1 MVAEATAPRRENVPM
16 AHSFLYRTHSIDT
29 PPPLQKEEQASKPWA
44 ESGGRPDASSG
55 IHDSPPGRG
64 KTWGRHHQAIP
75 EIPGGSSD
83 FSGDA
88 PAGSGNW
95 YAVFQWPPGRDKGSR
110 RSGGGRP
117 YYSAVLHPES
127 VCEGTGYG
135 LPGRAGNG
143 LYGTVLSGSFL
154 YPGFSGRNET
164 HGAVEEKVFKEGGLY
179 PPFFDVI
186 LTEEIKKL
194 TISGGEF
201 HGQLR

>member
-1 MVAEATAPRRENVPM
+1 MARR
-16 AHSFLYRTHSIDT
+16 
-29 PPPLQKEEQASKPWA
+29 
-44 ESGGRPDASSG
+44 
-55 IHDSPPGRG
+55 
-64 KTWGRHHQAIP
+64 
-75 EIPGGSSD
+75 
-83 FSGDA
+83 FSM
-88 PAGSGNW
+88 
-95 YAVFQWPPGRDKGSR
+95 PPGRDKGSR